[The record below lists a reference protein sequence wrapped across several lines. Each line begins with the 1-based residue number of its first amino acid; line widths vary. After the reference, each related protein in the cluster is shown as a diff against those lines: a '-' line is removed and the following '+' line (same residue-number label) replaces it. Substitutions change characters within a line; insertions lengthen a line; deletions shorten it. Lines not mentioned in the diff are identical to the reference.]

1 MLNRASFDLAIC
13 RTLLRTRIALLVLVS
28 LSFSSLALAEP
39 SLPALGPENNPL
51 WLRYPAISP
60 DGKTIAF
67 TFRGHIFT
75 VPAAD
80 GLAIPLTAGP
90 AHDSS
95 PVWSP
100 DGQLI
105 AFASDRY
112 GHYDVF
118 VIGSQGGNAR
128 RLTTYSTDA
137 VPTGFT
143 PDGQYV
149 LFNAYRMPSAQSSL
163 FPVRFMPQLYKV
175 SIQGGRA
182 PEMLLTTPAL
192 HAQYDRAENRILY
205 EDLKGYEDPWRK
217 HETFSIAHDI
227 WLYDARNGG
236 HTKLSSFQGENR
248 NAVWSPDE
256 SAIYYLSEQS
266 GSFNVWRLSLMD
278 GQPGT
283 AQQLTRFQKNPVR
296 FLSMASNGT
305 LCFGYDGEIYTL
317 APGATEPH
325 ESQHSDRTER
335 KCRGNPDQDLQR
347 QCHRNG
353 PEPQWQRICL
363 RRSG

>member
-13 RTLLRTRIALLVLVS
+13 RTLLRTRFALLVLVS
-28 LSFSSLALAEP
+28 LSFSSLALAET
-39 SLPALGPENNPL
+39 SLPALGLENNPL

-75 VPAAD
+75 VPAAG
-80 GLAIPLTAGP
+80 GLAVPLTAGP

-118 VIGSQGGNAR
+118 VTGSQGGDAR

-163 FPVRFMPQLYKV
+163 FPVKFLPQLYKV

-227 WLYDARNGG
+227 WLYDARNGS

-248 NAVWSPDE
+248 NPF
-256 SAIYYLSEQS
+256 
-266 GSFNVWRLSLMD
+266 GRR
-278 GQPGT
+278 T
-283 AQQLTRFQKNPVR
+283 KVR
-296 FLSMASNGT
+296 FT
-305 LCFGYDGEIYTL
+305 T
-317 APGATEPH
+317 
-325 ESQHSDRTER
+325 
-335 KCRGNPDQDLQR
+335 
-347 QCHRNG
+347 
-353 PEPQWQRICL
+353 
-363 RRSG
+363 